1 MQAVV
6 FRDRC
11 GRVIRI
17 IFDESGTCA
26 VAHHEEEAVGE
37 LRLHTVGTAED
48 AARRGMPVVLD
59 SLFVEPAYRRAGIA
73 HTLLS
78 SACREFGRPIR
89 VDPDARPDS
98 PAWATLCRCLA
109 LEGVVVVE

>member
-1 MQAVV
+1 MRVFV

-17 IFDESGTCA
+17 ISDESGMCSI
-26 VAHHEEEAVGE
+26 AHHGDEAVGE
-37 LRLHTVGTAED
+37 LHIDSDDPLDRQAPVTLTRLY
-48 AARRGMPVVLD
+48 
-59 SLFVEPAYRRAGIA
+59 VEPAYRCAGIA

-78 SACREFGRPIR
+78 SAYRELGQPIFITLK
-89 VDPDARPDS
+89 ALPDS

-109 LEGVVVVE
+109 LEGVVVVL